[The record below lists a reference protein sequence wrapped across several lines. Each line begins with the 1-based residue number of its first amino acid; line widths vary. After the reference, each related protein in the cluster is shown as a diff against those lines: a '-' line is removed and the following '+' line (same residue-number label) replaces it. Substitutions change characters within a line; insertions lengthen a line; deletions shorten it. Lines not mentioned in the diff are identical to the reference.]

1 MSTISPVIPAPFVT
15 YEEYS
20 RVSGLP
26 VGTIKDYVAQG
37 KILVKKKDRTKG
49 RAFVNMVA
57 MHELAAREAKEL
69 LG

>member
-37 KILVKKKDRTKG
+37 KILVKKKDRTKII
-49 RAFVNMVA
+49 RAN
-57 MHELAAREAKEL
+57 
-69 LG
+69 